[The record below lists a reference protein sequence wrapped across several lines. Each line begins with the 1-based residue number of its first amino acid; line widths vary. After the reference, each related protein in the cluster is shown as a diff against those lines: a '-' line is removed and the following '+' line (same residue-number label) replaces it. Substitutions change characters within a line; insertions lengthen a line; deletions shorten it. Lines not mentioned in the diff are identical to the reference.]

1 MGNWLRKNIRGDTK
15 AKKIHWGLCKKNGLE
30 HTEKWYE
37 EVPERALENEQVKV
51 LCDTNVHCDN
61 VIEEREPDIVLIDKK
76 ERKRIIMNIAIP
88 ADVRVGDKE
97 RDKIVKYQDL
107 KRGTGRL
114 WKLKIVDV
122 VPLVTGALESVT
134 KNLMGGLKN

>member
-1 MGNWLRKNIRGDTK
+1 M
-15 AKKIHWGLCKKNGLE
+15 
-30 HTEKWYE
+30 
-37 EVPERALENEQVKV
+37 KV

-76 ERKRIIMNIAIP
+76 ERKRIIIDIAIP

-134 KNLMGGLKN
+134 KNLMGGLKS